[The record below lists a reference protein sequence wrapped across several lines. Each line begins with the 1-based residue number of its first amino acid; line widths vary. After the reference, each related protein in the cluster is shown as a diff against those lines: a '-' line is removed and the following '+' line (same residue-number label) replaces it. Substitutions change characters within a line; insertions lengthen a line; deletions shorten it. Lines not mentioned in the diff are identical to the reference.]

1 MCVCVKCMLEARGTR
16 SHGAEDT
23 GSCEVSDVDAG
34 NLTSAAARALTYQKV
49 VSPAPSGPF
58 VISF

>member
-1 MCVCVKCMLEARGTR
+1 MLEARGTR